1 VSIFLSSLMSHFLAL
16 FLVLVSAGIFLRHL
30 NPVVIALPLF
40 MVLVGMLAVGIGWVA
55 AALHVYLRDTAQ
67 VLAVVMTLW
76 FWATPILIPETS
88 LHAKMGKWA
97 VLLVDFNPLAY
108 VVRGYRE
115 LILGH
120 SLPVKDLIATAAF
133 ATASFVAGGLIFRYL
148 KRGFADVL

>member
-1 VSIFLSSLMSHFLAL
+1 VAL
-16 FLVLVSAGIFLRHL
+16 
-30 NPVVIALPLF
+30 VILCAA
-40 MVLVGMLAVGIGWVA
+40 LAVLLSAVN
-55 AALHVYLRDTAQ
+55 VYLRDTQHFVELIVGA
-67 VLAVVMTLW
+67 AW